1 VFTKEKIHPMVMT
14 FTPTKENF
22 LNYVLSQLTAVD
34 HLSFRKQAGGIGFFH
49 NNLLF
54 GAIVGGRL
62 RLRAPKVCLQT
73 QQEPAYL
80 FADWAKEYCEV
91 PNEIVDDQKRLM
103 NWVDMAIQLAEN
115 AEKKG

>member
-1 VFTKEKIHPMVMT
+1 MVMT

-22 LNYVLSQLTAVD
+22 LNYVLGQLTGLEK
-34 HLSFRKQAGGIGFFH
+34 LSFRKLAGGIGFFH
-49 NNLLF
+49 NHLLF

-73 QQEPAYL
+73 QQEPSYL

-91 PNEIVDDQKRLM
+91 PNEVVDDKERLLG
-103 NWVDMAIQLAEN
+103 WVDMAIQLAEGV
-115 AEKKG
+115 EKKS